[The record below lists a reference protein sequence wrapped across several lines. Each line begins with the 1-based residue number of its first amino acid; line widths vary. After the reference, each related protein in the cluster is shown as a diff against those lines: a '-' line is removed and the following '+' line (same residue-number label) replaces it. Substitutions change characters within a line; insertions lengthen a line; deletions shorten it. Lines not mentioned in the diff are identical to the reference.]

1 MIMAPVQKANVKRVD
16 SRGVKL
22 AVGDKIRVS
31 GIPPDVR
38 SGIYDEDEEL
48 KTRTVF
54 ERSLGR
60 VFPVKAFDDDRVELL
75 VGKVMGRPAY
85 EHSIWLEPQFIE
97 LVSRSKKQRG
107 KVSNKRSRVRR
118 VLK

>member
-1 MIMAPVQKANVKRVD
+1 MEKRDFKRVD
-16 SRGVKL
+16 RYGLKL
-22 AVGDKIRVS
+22 AVGDKIRVG

-38 SGIYDEDEEL
+38 SGVYDEDEEL

-60 VFPVKAFDDDRVELL
+60 IFPVKAFDDDRVELH

-97 LVSRSKKQRG
+97 LVAKSKKPKR
-107 KVSNKRSRVRR
+107 KASNRRSRGRR

>member
-1 MIMAPVQKANVKRVD
+1 MKKRDVRRVD
-16 SRGVKL
+16 RQGLKL
-22 AVGDKIRVS
+22 SVGDKIRVS

-60 VFPVKAFDDDRVELL
+60 IFPVKAFDDDRVELH
-75 VGKVMGRPAY
+75 VGKVMSRPAY

-97 LVSRSKKQRG
+97 LVTRSKSQRG
-107 KVSNKRSRVRR
+107 KVTNKRSGVRR

>member
-1 MIMAPVQKANVKRVD
+1 MKK
-16 SRGVKL
+16 RGVKKVDRQGL
-22 AVGDKIRVS
+22 RLSVGDKIRVS

-54 ERSLGR
+54 ERSLGCI
-60 VFPVKAFDDDRVELL
+60 FPVKAFDDDRVELH

-85 EHSIWLEPQFIE
+85 EHSIWLEPSFIE
-97 LVSRSKKQRG
+97 LVAKSRRPKR
-107 KVSNKRSRVRR
+107 KVSNRRS
-118 VLK
+118 

>member
-1 MIMAPVQKANVKRVD
+1 MKKRDVRRVD
-16 SRGVKL
+16 RQGLKL
-22 AVGDKIRVS
+22 SVGDKIRVIA
-31 GIPPDVR
+31 IPPDVR
-38 SGIYDEDEEL
+38 SGIYDDDEEL

-60 VFPVKAFDDDRVELL
+60 VFPIKAFDDDRVELH
-75 VGKVMGRPAY
+75 VGKVMSRPAY

-97 LVSRSKKQRG
+97 LVAKSKKPKG
-107 KVSNKRSRVRR
+107 KVSNRRSWGRR